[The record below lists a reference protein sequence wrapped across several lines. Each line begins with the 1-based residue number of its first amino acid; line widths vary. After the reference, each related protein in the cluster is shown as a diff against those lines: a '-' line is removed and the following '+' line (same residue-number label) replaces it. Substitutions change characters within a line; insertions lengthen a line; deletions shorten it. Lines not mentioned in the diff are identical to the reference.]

1 MELAQ
6 DPVAAVLHPR
16 CCGLD
21 VHKRTV
27 AACILLPGP
36 DALPLQE
43 VRSFCTMTED
53 LLALADWLAVHQVTQ
68 VAMESTGSYWKPI
81 WNILEGSFALLLVN
95 PQHARI
101 LPGRKTDVKDCQW
114 LAHLLR
120 HGLLKASFVPARGQ
134 RDLRELTRYRAR
146 LVQERTREVNR
157 LQKVLEGANI
167 KLAAVA
173 TDITGKSARAMLE
186 ALVAGSTDVEIMAE
200 LAKGRMRTKLL
211 QLRQALTGHFDD
223 HQRFLVAELLAHID
237 YLDEGLQR
245 VAAEIDDRMRPFEPA
260 VQRLDAI
267 TGVGRTVAQG
277 ILAQT
282 GADMSRFPSE
292 RHLSAWA
299 GAAPGNRESAGKR
312 KSGRT
317 RKGNPFLRRL
327 LVQAGHAAGRAKASY
342 LSAQYHR
349 LAARR
354 GAKRAALAVGHS
366 ILVIVYHLLSNPERT
381 YTDLGADYFLR
392 RDPQRAVRH
401 HVKQLIALGYEVTL
415 GSTAA

>member
-1 MELAQ
+1 MELTQ
-6 DPVAAVLHPR
+6 DPVAEVVHPR

-36 DALPLQE
+36 DALPFQD
-43 VRSFCTMTED
+43 VRTFGTMTED
-53 LLALADWLAVHQVTQ
+53 LLALADWLAAHRVTH

-81 WNILEGSFALLLVN
+81 WNILEGNFELLLVN
-95 PQHARI
+95 PQHARV

-120 HGLLKASFVPARGQ
+120 HGLLKASFVPERGQ
-134 RDLRELTRYRAR
+134 RDLRELTRYRVS

-186 ALVAGSTDVEIMAE
+186 ALVEGSTDVEIMAE
-200 LAKGRMRTKLL
+200 LAKGRMRTKLP
-211 QLRQALTGHFDD
+211 QLRQALNGHFDD
-223 HQRFLVAELLAHID
+223 HQRFLVTELLAHID

-245 VAAEIDDRMRPFEPA
+245 ATAAIDERMRPFEEA
-260 VQRLDAI
+260 VQQLDAI
-267 TGVGRTVAQG
+267 TGVGRDVAQG
-277 ILAQT
+277 VIAET
-282 GADMSRFPSE
+282 GTDMSHFPSE
-292 RHLSAWA
+292 RHLAAWA

-327 LVQAGHAAGRAKASY
+327 LIQAGHAAGRAKNSY

-354 GAKRAALAVGHS
+354 GAQRAALAVGHS
-366 ILVIVYHLLSNPERT
+366 ILVIIYHLLSHPERT
-381 YTDLGADYFLR
+381 YTDLGADYFVR

-401 HVKQLIALGYEVTL
+401 HVKQLMAMGYEVTL
-415 GSTAA
+415 GTTAA